1 MAEAASTPQIQRKT
15 SRLDAIDA
23 LRGLVMV
30 LMALDHA
37 NYFVAQRHSPGEYYG
52 GAFPVWY
59 DPLAFVTRLLTHPAA
74 PGFFILLGAGMVLF
88 AHSRRRR
95 GWTEKQIV
103 RHLLIRGALL
113 MALQLLFVNKVWERS
128 PVGWG
133 IRIYIGVL
141 FAQGLAMMVGTLFL
155 RVRPKHLLILTLV
168 LLLGT
173 ELLVPDPSVWGPMP
187 RENPADLLNPV
198 LILPGGFPPDLWSN
212 YPMLPWLELVVF
224 GMALANW
231 LLDDAR
237 QAFDRA
243 LKLGVAL
250 LVAFVVVRYLDGFGN
265 LRPRMGNTWIDYL
278 NVVKYPPSIAFTLMT
293 TGFNLLILGLC
304 GRLSDKAKAFLRPL
318 AVFGRASLFFYLMH
332 LPLYCILG
340 RLLAPKG
347 TSIAAMYPYWL
358 LGLVIL
364 FPLCWG
370 YRRLKER
377 QPVGSVLHYF

>member
-1 MAEAASTPQIQRKT
+1 MADASSMPQTQHN
-15 SRLDAIDA
+15 SPRLEAIDA
-23 LRGLVMV
+23 LRGLIMV

-37 NYFVAQRHSPGEYYG
+37 NLFVAQRHSPGEYYG

-74 PGFFILLGAGMVLF
+74 PGFFMLLGAGMVLF
-88 AHSRRRR
+88 AHSRRQR
-95 GWTEKQIV
+95 GWTERQIV

-113 MALQLLFVNKVWERS
+113 MALQLLLVNRVWEKS
-128 PVGWG
+128 PGGWG
-133 IRIYIGVL
+133 IRTYIGVL
-141 FAQGLAMMVGTLFL
+141 FAQGLAMIVGTLFL
-155 RVRPKHLLILTLV
+155 RLKPKHLLILSVV
-168 LLLGT
+168 LLVGT

-231 LLDDAR
+231 LLEDTG

-243 LKLGVAL
+243 LKLGAIL
-250 LVAFVVVRYLDGFGN
+250 LVAFALVRYLDGFGN
-265 LRPRMGNTWIDYL
+265 LRPRMGNSWIDYL
-278 NVVKYPPSIAFTLMT
+278 NVVKYPPSIAFTLLT
-293 TGFNLLILGLC
+293 TGFNLLILGLF
-304 GRLSDKAKAFLRPL
+304 GRLTSQARAFLRPL
-318 AVFGRASLFFYLMH
+318 AVFGRAPLFFYLMH
-332 LPLYCILG
+332 IPLYWVIG
-340 RLLAPKG
+340 RQLAPNG

-358 LGLVIL
+358 LGLAIL

-370 YRRLKER
+370 YRQLKER
-377 QPVGSVLHYF
+377 QPAASPLHYF